1 MTIENEDI
9 LPRKGG
15 RGEGGEGGKEVDEV
29 EQVEEGRRRR
39 GGEVQASG

>member
-1 MTIENEDI
+1 MRIFCQEKE
-9 LPRKGG
+9 
-15 RGEGGEGGKEVDEV
+15 GEEKEEKEAKEVDEV